1 MPTPLD
7 LADRLSSRRP
17 VPLDVEVGLAE
28 LLELF
33 AADETADETPDGTV
47 DGAED
52 DEVDDEAGDGDLG
65 VLAIPVPRRSL
76 RESGARL
83 REWVQDSSHRAAA
96 WGAVPTAADLPQARV
111 ALEAAK

>member
-1 MPTPLD
+1 VPTPLD

-17 VPLDVEVGLAE
+17 VPVDVEVGLAE

-47 DGAED
+47 DGAE
-52 DEVDDEAGDGDLG
+52 DDEAGDGDLG